1 MNAKSHNT
9 APGREAVMQALQ
21 AVNDPELHRS
31 IVDLGM
37 VEGVTLEGGTV
48 RLTVNLTTPA
58 CPLRGQIEK
67 EVTAALQAVPGVTE
81 VRLTMGAKTVRS
93 LPEGDELIPGVRNTI
108 LVGSGK
114 GGVGKSTVAANLA
127 LALAQLGA
135 SVGLLD
141 ADVYGPNQPLMLGT
155 QATAAHDGKKLRPV
169 EVKGIKLISMAMF
182 IKRDE
187 PVVWRGPML
196 HGVIKQFLGDV
207 EWGDLDYLIV
217 DLPPGTGDV
226 QLTLSQ
232 LIPPTGYV
240 LVTTPQEV
248 ALLDARRAANMFA
261 KVRVPALG
269 VVENMAGFDCPHCAH
284 HTDLFG
290 AGGGRRIAEELGVP
304 LLGSIP
310 IDPLIMAGSDTGD
323 PIVLQKGAPE
333 AVRRAYVEAAAQLAA
348 RISVMTLQGA
358 GAPERT
364 GQTA

>member
-1 MNAKSHNT
+1 MSPVSGM
-9 APGREAVMQALQ
+9 PGKDAVMDALRR
-21 AVNDPELHRS
+21 VNDPELHRS

-37 VEGVTLEGGTV
+37 VERVEVEGNRV
-48 RLTVNLTTPA
+48 SLTVNLTTPA
-58 CPLRGQIEK
+58 CPLRDRIEK
-67 EVTAALQAVPGVTE
+67 EVTEVLRAVPGVTD
-81 VRLTMGAKTVRS
+81 VRLTMGARTVRS

-127 LALAQLGA
+127 LALAQMGA

-196 HGVIKQFLGDV
+196 HGVIRQFLGDV
-207 EWGDLDYLIV
+207 DWGDLDYLVV

-232 LIPPTGYV
+232 LIPPSGYV

-261 KVRVPALG
+261 KVRVPILG
-269 VVENMAGFDCPHCAH
+269 VVENMAGFVCPHCGDK
-284 HTDLFG
+284 TDLFG
-290 AGGGRRIAEELGVP
+290 SGGGRRIAEELGAP

-310 IDPLIMAGSDTGD
+310 IDPRIMAGSDSGE
-323 PIVLQKGAPE
+323 PIVLQQDAPE
-333 AVRRAYVEAAAQLAA
+333 AVRRAYFDAASQLAA
-348 RISVMTLQGA
+348 RISVMTLQA
-358 GAPERT
+358 GAPAAEPGRRP
-364 GQTA
+364 A